1 MLTLTTRNLLATQNR
16 PTRLVHE
23 RFHKERNREYELSG

>member
-1 MLTLTTRNLLATQNR
+1 MLMLHTYSLLATLNR
-16 PTRLVHE
+16 PTRLLHE

>member
-1 MLTLTTRNLLATQNR
+1 MLTLNTRSLLATLNP
-16 PTRLVHE
+16 PTRQIHV